1 VALDGNIA
9 SFDPGLPIAA
19 FPVAS
24 TSRPDG
30 GTMPTF
36 RYVTLD
42 VFTKER
48 FGGNPLAVF
57 PDATGIETA
66 DMQRIAAEFNYSE
79 ITFVLPPDDPAN
91 TARVRIFEPNH
102 ELPFAGHPNVGT
114 AFLLGQMGSL
124 FGRPVGDTLRFEEL
138 GGIVTA
144 QLLRD
149 GSKVTG
155 ARIRAPQPLQVHTE
169 IEPETIA
176 ACASLAASDIVT
188 THHRPVMASV
198 GLPFALA
205 ELRSVE
211 ALGRVQPDAAAF
223 RTADARHR
231 QPEVSFSLMLYAR
244 TGNSPATLRT
254 RMFAL
259 LSNVIEDPAT
269 GSASAALGGYLTK
282 LMPQPDAEAHF
293 TLHQGVEM
301 GRPSVIEVHAA
312 KTAGEVRQVEVGG
325 PCIPVMRGE
334 IEL

>member
-1 VALDGNIA
+1 LRGRDGKIA
-9 SFDPGLPIAA
+9 SLNNDQQRHAKGSPGRAP
-19 FPVAS
+19 
-24 TSRPDG
+24 
-30 GTMPTF
+30 MPTF

-42 VFTKER
+42 VFTTER
-48 FGGNPLAVF
+48 FGGNQLAVF
-57 PDATGIETA
+57 PDATGIEA
-66 DMQRIAAEFNYSE
+66 SDMQRIAAEFNYSE
-79 ITFVLPPDDPAN
+79 ITFVLPPEDPAN

-124 FGRPVGDTLRFEEL
+124 FGRPIRETLRFEEL

-144 QLLRD
+144 QLLRE
-149 GSKVTG
+149 GAKVTG
-155 ARIRAPQPLQVHTE
+155 ARIRAPQPLQARAE

-176 ACASLAASDIVT
+176 ACASLAADDIVT
-188 THHRPVMASV
+188 THHRPVIASV

-211 ALGRVQPDAAAF
+211 ALGRAMPDAAAF
-223 RTADARHR
+223 RNADAHYR

-244 TGNSPATLRT
+244 TGDAPTRLRT

-259 LSNVIEDPAT
+259 LGNVIEDPAT

-282 LMPQPDAEAHF
+282 LLPQPDAEAHF
-293 TLHQGVEM
+293 VMNQGVEM
-301 GRPSVIEVHAA
+301 GRPSMIEVRATKA
-312 KTAGEVRQVEVGG
+312 RGEVRQVEVGG
-325 PCIPVMRGE
+325 PCVPVMRGE

>member
-1 VALDGNIA
+1 
-9 SFDPGLPIAA
+9 
-19 FPVAS
+19 
-24 TSRPDG
+24 
-30 GTMPTF
+30 MPAF

-42 VFTKER
+42 VFTRER

-57 PDATGIETA
+57 PDATGIDA
-66 DMQRIAAEFNYSE
+66 SDMLRIAAEFNYSE
-79 ITFVLPPDDPAN
+79 ITFVLPPEDPAN

-124 FGRPVGDTLRFEEL
+124 FGRRVGDILRFEEL

-144 QLLRD
+144 RLLRD

-155 ARIRAPQPLQVHTE
+155 ARIRAPQPLQLRAE
-169 IEPETIA
+169 IEPETVA
-176 ACASLAASDIVT
+176 ACASLAVSDIVT
-188 THHRPVMASV
+188 AHHRPVIASV

-205 ELRSVE
+205 EIRSVE
-211 ALGRVQPDAAAF
+211 ALARAQPDAASF
-223 RTADARHR
+223 RSADARHR

-244 TGNSPATLRT
+244 TDNAPTTLRT

-259 LSNVIEDPAT
+259 LGNVIEDPAT
-269 GSASAALGGYLTK
+269 GSASAALGGFLTR
-282 LMPQPDAEAHF
+282 LMPQPDAEARF
-293 TLHQGVEM
+293 VMNQGVEM

-312 KTAGEVRQVEVGG
+312 KTAGEVRRVEVGG
-325 PCIPVMRGE
+325 PCVPVMRGE

>member
-1 VALDGNIA
+1 
-9 SFDPGLPIAA
+9 
-19 FPVAS
+19 
-24 TSRPDG
+24 
-30 GTMPTF
+30 MPSF

-42 VFTKER
+42 VFTTER

-57 PDATGIETA
+57 PDATGIEPS

-79 ITFVLPPDDPAN
+79 ITFVLPPADPAN

-124 FGRPVGDTLRFEEL
+124 FGRRIGDSLRFEEL

-144 QLLRD
+144 RLLRD

-155 ARIRAPQPLQVHTE
+155 ARIQAPQPLQVRAE

-176 ACASLAASDIVT
+176 ACASLAVGDIVT
-188 THHRPVMASV
+188 THHRPVIATV

-205 ELRSVE
+205 EVRSVE
-211 ALGRVQPDAAAF
+211 ALGRAQPDATSF
-223 RTADARHR
+223 RSADARHR
-231 QPEVSFSLMLYAR
+231 QPEISFSLMLYAR
-244 TGNSPATLRT
+244 TGDAPTTLRT

-259 LSNVIEDPAT
+259 LGNIIEDPAT
-269 GSASAALGGYLTK
+269 GSASAALGGYLAK
-282 LMPQPDAEAHF
+282 LMPQPDTEARF
-293 TLHQGVEM
+293 VMNQGVEM
-301 GRPSVIEVHAA
+301 GRPSVIEVRATKA
-312 KTAGEVRQVEVGG
+312 RGEVHQVEVGG
-325 PCIPVMRGE
+325 PCVPVMRGE